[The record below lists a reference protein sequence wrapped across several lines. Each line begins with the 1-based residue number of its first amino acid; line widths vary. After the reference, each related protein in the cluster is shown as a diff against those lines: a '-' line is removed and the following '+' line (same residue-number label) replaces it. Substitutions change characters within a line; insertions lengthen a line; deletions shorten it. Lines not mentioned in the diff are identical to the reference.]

1 MTIRKKEKKRKER
14 KEGRKE
20 EGRKG
25 KRKEKRKEKRKTL
38 VRMWRYLIPCASLV
52 GMQSNTAAGET
63 VQQFIKELT

>member
-1 MTIRKKEKKRKER
+1 MTIRKKEREKG
-14 KEGRKE
+14 KEGRRK

-38 VRMWRYLIPCASLV
+38 VRMWRYLIPGALPV

-63 VQQFIKELT
+63 VQQFVKELT